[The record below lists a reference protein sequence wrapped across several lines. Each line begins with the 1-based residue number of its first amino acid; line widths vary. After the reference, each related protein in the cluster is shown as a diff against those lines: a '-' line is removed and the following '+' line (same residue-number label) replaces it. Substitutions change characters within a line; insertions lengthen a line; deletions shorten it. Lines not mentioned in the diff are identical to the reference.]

1 MSYES
6 VAYYSDDFTRN
17 WRFKLGSYWPMS
29 YQTRCFS
36 WLVCFCIGVSG
47 LFSLKAEAQE
57 PAVFPEK
64 NLQGIVDRLVQKG
77 IPGVVLALGDGKERW
92 AGASGV
98 ADISSKRPMTPD
110 CQIRIASVT
119 KALAALVAWKLIEI
133 HELDRTSK
141 VGDFLKRG
149 LVPQEDRITVSMLLN
164 HTSGIYDHENDEE
177 FVMDLLKQPSARW
190 SSDRVLAISR
200 KHGLD
205 FSPGTG
211 YAYSNTGYYVL
222 GMILE
227 KATHKT
233 PQELFEQFVLRPTGL
248 SSTSLNPEG
257 FFTTDNKT
265 PGYSYL
271 DTGSDLV
278 DIGKWNFSWDW
289 TAGSAVTTATD
300 MIGIAS
306 ALMEGAILS
315 SAIRDDMW
323 TVQPP
328 SRDGFGFEMW
338 PPKTSSKWVC
348 KSGCN
353 PGTTT
358 LWMMCPEKKRSFFL
372 GCNLSDLRSD
382 PKINTNQLVYNAA
395 QEILQEMGWE

>member
-1 MSYES
+1 
-6 VAYYSDDFTRN
+6 
-17 WRFKLGSYWPMS
+17 MS

-119 KALAALVAWKLIEI
+119 KALAALVAWKLIEL

-141 VGDFLKRG
+141 VGDFLERG

-211 YAYSNTGYYVL
+211 YVYSNTGYYVL

-395 QEILQEMGWE
+395 QEILQEMGWK

>member
-1 MSYES
+1 
-6 VAYYSDDFTRN
+6 
-17 WRFKLGSYWPMS
+17 MS

>member
-1 MSYES
+1 
-6 VAYYSDDFTRN
+6 
-17 WRFKLGSYWPMS
+17 MS

-119 KALAALVAWKLIEI
+119 KALAALVAWKLIEL

-141 VGDFLKRG
+141 VGDFLERG

-395 QEILQEMGWE
+395 QEILQEMGWK